1 VLHLTREP
9 QARTRE
15 THDRSRPTFRDA
27 SCNILDSGP
36 TLGGSVS
43 YIYATPPGTQYPG
56 EIRVEGT
63 TVGAVRVYI
72 SYGMPIH
79 LRSSKKSG
87 DFSSFALGGRVIM
100 HYDEDGVFLESD
112 PPVWPV
118 TDIEIEK

>member
-1 VLHLTREP
+1 MRHTIAVGLLFGTL
-9 QARTRE
+9 A
-15 THDRSRPTFRDA
+15 
-27 SCNILDSGP
+27 CNILDPGP

-43 YIYATPPGTQYPG
+43 YIYATPPGTRYPG

-63 TVGAVRVYI
+63 TVGTVRVHI

-79 LRSSKKSG
+79 LRASKKSG
-87 DFSSFALGGRVIM
+87 DFSSFALGDRVIM
-100 HYDEDGVFLESD
+100 HYDEDGEILTSD